1 MAFLWVSCFLLG
13 LGLIIWGAEIFAEH
27 LASASKQ
34 LRVSPFALALLLA
47 GAEPEELATAVTA
60 ALRHAPGIALGDV
73 IGANVTICLVALGIG
88 SIIAPLPFGNRVFRY
103 GLLALPLGL
112 VCAWFAH
119 DGLMTRVE
127 GTCLVAVYAIYVAVI
142 WILERRPP
150 SLGETD
156 ELEKAQRAGVRIG
169 KSSLLVFVGIAAM
182 AVGSTLL
189 VAATERFAHA
199 EASQTRL
206 GLTVVGFATG
216 FELVVLA
223 ISAARRGATEAAIAG
238 VVGSYAYNVTM
249 TLGAAALA
257 RPLQLHDAALLHWP
271 MAAMLIALVLVLLL
285 AAPRK
290 RLARPAG
297 FLLLATY
304 TLFLWLAVKI

>member
-1 MAFLWVSCFLLG
+1 
-13 LGLIIWGAEIFAEH
+13 
-27 LASASKQ
+27 
-34 LRVSPFALALLLA
+34 
-47 GAEPEELATAVTA
+47 
-60 ALRHAPGIALGDV
+60 LGDV
-73 IGANVTICLVALGIG
+73 IGANVTICLVALGAG
-88 SIIAPLPFGNRVFRY
+88 SIIATLPFGKHVFRY
-103 GLLALPLGL
+103 GLFALPLGL
-112 VCAWFAH
+112 VCAWFTH
-119 DGLMTRVE
+119 DGLVTRFE
-127 GTCLVAVYAIYVAVI
+127 GTCLVALYAIYVAVI

-169 KSSLLVFVGIAAM
+169 KSSLLVLVGIAAM

-257 RPLQLHDAALLHWP
+257 RPLQLRDASLLHWP

-297 FLLLATY
+297 FVLIATY
-304 TLFLWLAVKI
+304 TLFLWLVSKG

>member
-1 MAFLWVSCFLLG
+1 MTLLWVSGFLIG

-27 LASASKQ
+27 LAGASKQ

-73 IGANVTICLVALGIG
+73 IGANVTICLVALGAG
-88 SIIAPLPFGNRVFRY
+88 SIIAPLPFGKHVFRY

-112 VCAWFAH
+112 VCAWFTH
-119 DGLMTRVE
+119 DGLVTRFE
-127 GTCLVAVYAIYVAVI
+127 GTCLVALYAIYVAVI

-257 RPLQLHDAALLHWP
+257 RPLQLRDPSLLHWP

-297 FLLLATY
+297 LLLLATY
-304 TLFLWLAVKI
+304 TLFLWLALNI